1 MRDSGHAGLYGE
13 TASSIKSG
21 RETAADSREFVVI
34 ADTVICCFPPF
45 SSHAHRVNSQEQDV
59 TGCEMLA
66 VFFITC
72 PICIAAL
79 FGFARYVHP
88 VMGRFKR

>member
-21 RETAADSREFVVI
+21 RETTADSREIVI
-34 ADTVICCFPPF
+34 AADTVICCFPPF
-45 SSHAHRVNSQEQDV
+45 SSHADRVNSREQDV

-66 VFFITC
+66 VFFIAC

-79 FGFARYVHP
+79 FGFARHVHP
-88 VMGRFKR
+88 ATGQFRR